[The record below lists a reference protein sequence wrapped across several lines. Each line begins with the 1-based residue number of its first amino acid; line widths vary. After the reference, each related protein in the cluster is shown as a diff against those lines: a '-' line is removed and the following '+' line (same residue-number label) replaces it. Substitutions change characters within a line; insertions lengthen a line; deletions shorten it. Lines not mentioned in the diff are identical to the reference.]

1 MLGALVA
8 SDAKLPP
15 RFVAAVVLMFGIAL
29 GYVNGSDLSTP
40 NAGTVA
46 LLGTA
51 AAIFITLLIIVRLC
65 SVVGS
70 RFLPASAL

>member
-1 MLGALVA
+1 
-8 SDAKLPP
+8 
-15 RFVAAVVLMFGIAL
+15 MFGIAL

-70 RFLPASAL
+70 RFLPASALWKLNRHRFPQLPLESILVV

>member
-1 MLGALVA
+1 
-8 SDAKLPP
+8 
-15 RFVAAVVLMFGIAL
+15 MFGIAL